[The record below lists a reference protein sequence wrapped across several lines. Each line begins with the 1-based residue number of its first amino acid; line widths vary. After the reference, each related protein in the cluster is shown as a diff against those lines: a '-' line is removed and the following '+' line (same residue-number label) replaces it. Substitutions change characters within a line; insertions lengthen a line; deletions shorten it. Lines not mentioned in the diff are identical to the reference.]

1 MMTGHL
7 PFDDE
12 NMGRLLAKI
21 KTGRYRTLPDY
32 LSSDAKDLI
41 KRMLVVDPT
50 KRMTVRLP
58 FTYIKNCYFQK
69 KKKQRIIVNNTSI
82 FRWPKYLYILG

>member
-12 NMGRLLAKI
+12 HMGRLLAKI

-32 LSSDAKDLI
+32 LSTDARDLI
-41 KRMLVVDPT
+41 KRMLLVDPA
-50 KRMTVRLP
+50 KRMTVHNTFYFYRTVYSSL
-58 FTYIKNCYFQK
+58 FLLDGRNIKSSL
-69 KKKQRIIVNNTSI
+69 VN
-82 FRWPKYLYILG
+82 

>member
-12 NMGRLLAKI
+12 HMGRLLAKI

-32 LSSDAKDLI
+32 LSTDARDLI
-41 KRMLVVDPT
+41 KRMLLVDPA
-50 KRMTVRLP
+50 KRMTVHNTFYL
-58 FTYIKNCYFQK
+58 FF
-69 KKKQRIIVNNTSI
+69 IV
-82 FRWPKYLYILG
+82 LYTHLFFLLDG

>member
-12 NMGRLLAKI
+12 HMGRLLAKI
-21 KTGRYRTLPDY
+21 KTGRYRSLPDY
-32 LSSDAKDLI
+32 LSNDAKDLI

-50 KRMTVRLP
+50 KRMTV
-58 FTYIKNCYFQK
+58 K
-69 KKKQRIIVNNTSI
+69 
-82 FRWPKYLYILG
+82 

>member
-50 KRMTVRLP
+50 KRMTVCTENYFVL
-58 FTYIKNCYFQK
+58 FFQTKNY
-69 KKKQRIIVNNTSI
+69 
-82 FRWPKYLYILG
+82 

>member
-12 NMGRLLAKI
+12 HMGRLLAKI
-21 KTGRYRTLPDY
+21 KTGQYRTLPDY
-32 LSSDAKDLI
+32 LSSDARDLI

-50 KRMTVRLP
+50 KRMTVSGWWCL
-58 FTYIKNCYFQK
+58 FIHF
-69 KKKQRIIVNNTSI
+69 
-82 FRWPKYLYILG
+82 FL